1 MTDWLPQVVSVATQG
16 SRVDW
21 IEGAVQACTKRAP
34 GMGGRR
40 ARYIYLLP
48 RTVDANDFGGW
59 GVNALNANNYW
70 DRGVGALNITVGMH
84 ILLL

>member
-1 MTDWLPQVVSVATQG
+1 
-16 SRVDW
+16 
-21 IEGAVQACTKRAP
+21 
-34 GMGGRR
+34 MGGRR

-59 GVNALNANNYW
+59 GVDALNANNYW

-84 ILLL
+84 ILLLYVVGSRLPYIDYVVALLLH